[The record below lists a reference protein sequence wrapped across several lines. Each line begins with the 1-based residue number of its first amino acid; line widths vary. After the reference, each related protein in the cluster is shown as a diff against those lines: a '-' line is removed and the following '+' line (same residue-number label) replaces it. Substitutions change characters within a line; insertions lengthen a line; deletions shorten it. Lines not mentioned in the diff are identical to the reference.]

1 MDKTKLTLLAL
12 AASAALTGCEP
23 AQPSA
28 DEERAY
34 VEDEAQKQ
42 VRQTLASDED
52 DRKKTLAELQA
63 QDPTVKDVYF
73 SYNEKGEKQVHIVK
87 ETADGQNSDT
97 MWPLLGGMAAGYLL
111 AKAMTSSPGGMSG
124 YAQQH
129 RPLSSSTYAED
140 ERRRRMNSVS
150 SANST
155 MMMNSARNSV
165 RSSPNFQSKM
175 SSTVMSSRSTGVMS
189 GSSARAAS
197 HGSASS

>member
-1 MDKTKLTLLAL
+1 MDKSKLTLLAL

-42 VRQTLASDED
+42 VRQTLASDEE
-52 DRKKTLAELQA
+52 DRKKTLAELQSK
-63 QDPTVKDVYF
+63 DPSVKDVYF

-97 MWPLLGGMAAGYLL
+97 VWPLLGGMAAGYML
-111 AKAMTSSPGGMSG
+111 ASAMNSMGGMNAYSQRYQPVG
-124 YAQQH
+124 
-129 RPLSSSTYAED
+129 RSTYAED

-150 SANST
+150 SANTT

>member
-1 MDKTKLTLLAL
+1 MDKTKLSLLAI
-12 AASAALTGCEP
+12 AAATALVGCEP

-28 DEERAY
+28 DEERAF

-42 VRQTLASDED
+42 VRQTLASDEE
-52 DRKKTLAELQA
+52 DRKKTLAELQSK
-63 QDPTVKDVYF
+63 DPAVKDVYF
-73 SYNEKGEKQVHIVK
+73 TYNEKGEKQVHIVK

-97 MWPLLGGMAAGYLL
+97 IWPLLGGMAAGYML
-111 AKAMTSSPGGMSG
+111 ASAMNSMGGMNNYSKQYQPVG
-124 YAQQH
+124 
-129 RPLSSSTYAED
+129 RSTYAED
-140 ERRRRMNSVS
+140 ERRRRMNTAT

-155 MMMNSARNSV
+155 MMMNQARSSV

-189 GSSARAAS
+189 GSSARASS

>member
-1 MDKTKLTLLAL
+1 MDKTKLSLLAI
-12 AASAALTGCEP
+12 AATAALAGCEP

-52 DRKKTLAELQA
+52 DRKKTLAELQSK
-63 QDPTVKDVYF
+63 DPSVKDVYF
-73 SYNEKGEKQVHIVK
+73 TYNEKGEKQVHIVK

-97 MWPLLGGMAAGYLL
+97 VWPLLGGMAAGYML
-111 AKAMTSSPGGMSG
+111 ASAMNSMGGMNSYSQRYQPIG
-124 YAQQH
+124 
-129 RPLSSSTYAED
+129 RSTYAED
-140 ERRRRMNSVS
+140 ERRRRMNTAS
-150 SANST
+150 SANTT
-155 MMMNSARNSV
+155 MMMNSARSSV

-175 SSTVMSSRSTGVMS
+175 SSTVMSSRTSGVLS
-189 GSSARAAS
+189 GGSARAAS

>member
-1 MDKTKLTLLAL
+1 MDKSKLTLLAL

-42 VRQTLASDED
+42 VRQTLASDEE
-52 DRKKTLAELQA
+52 DRKKTLAELQSK
-63 QDPTVKDVYF
+63 DPSVKDVYF

-97 MWPLLGGMAAGYLL
+97 VWPLLGGMAAGYML
-111 AKAMTSSPGGMSG
+111 ASAMNSMGGMNAYSQRYQPVG
-124 YAQQH
+124 
-129 RPLSSSTYAED
+129 RSTYAED

-150 SANST
+150 SANTT
-155 MMMNSARNSV
+155 MMMNSARSSV

>member
-1 MDKTKLTLLAL
+1 MDKTKLSLLAI
-12 AASAALTGCEP
+12 AATAALAGCEP

-52 DRKKTLAELQA
+52 DRKKTLAELQSK
-63 QDPTVKDVYF
+63 DPSVKDVYF
-73 SYNEKGEKQVHIVK
+73 TYNEKGEKQVHIVK

-97 MWPLLGGMAAGYLL
+97 IWPLLGGMAAGYML
-111 AKAMTSSPGGMSG
+111 ASAMNSMGGMNNYSQRYQPIG
-124 YAQQH
+124 
-129 RPLSSSTYAED
+129 RSTYAED
-140 ERRRRMNSVS
+140 ERRRRMNSAS
-150 SANST
+150 SANTT
-155 MMMNSARNSV
+155 MMMNSARSSV

-175 SSTVMSSRSTGVMS
+175 SSTVMSSRTSGVLS